1 LVGRDIKLASRNAL
15 HYRNGIN
22 ILCTVRAGRR

>member
-1 LVGRDIKLASRNAL
+1 MVGRDIKLASYNT
-15 HYRNGIN
+15 HTYQKQIN